1 MTNLNLPPINC
12 KITEIEGKNQI
23 FDIIR
28 KKNIVLTPEEWVRQ
42 HVVHLLIHQLGF
54 SKSLIKVEGGL
65 SYHGMAKRSDI
76 VVFDQQAKP
85 YLLIECKAPEVKLDR
100 KTISQAS
107 IYNKTLDAPFVAISN
122 GLKTYCFEMGVNGAS
137 SVQMKGFPEP
147 PTAVKQ

>member
-1 MTNLNLPPINC
+1 MNMTKLSLPSIDC
-12 KITEIEGKNQI
+12 KITEIEGKYQI

-28 KKNIVLTPEEWVRQ
+28 KKYIVLTPEEWVRQ
-42 HVVHLLIHQLGF
+42 HIVHLLIYQLGF

-85 YLLIECKAPEVKLDR
+85 YFLIECKAPEVKLDK

-107 IYNKTLDAPFVAISN
+107 IYNKSLKAPFLAISN
-122 GLKTYCFEMGVNGAS
+122 GLKTFCFDMGTKAT
-137 SVQMKGFPEP
+137 QMQDFPQP
-147 PTAVKQ
+147 PVPRKP